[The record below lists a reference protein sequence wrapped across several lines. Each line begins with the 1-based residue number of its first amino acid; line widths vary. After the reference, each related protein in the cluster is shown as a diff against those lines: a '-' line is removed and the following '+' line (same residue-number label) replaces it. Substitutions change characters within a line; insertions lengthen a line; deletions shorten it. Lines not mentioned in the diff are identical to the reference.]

1 MVLFVESKL
10 NKWIRN
16 NREIM
21 TWIKVIFVVVISMLM
36 CG

>member
-1 MVLFVESKL
+1 MESKL
-10 NKWIRN
+10 NRWMRD

-21 TWIKVIFVVVISMLM
+21 TWIEVIFVVGISMLM